1 MKPLCGAAFL
11 LLLLCAAATAQ
22 SRGKRGVR
30 ARHARP
36 LRGGFV
42 RPAPRRCPAH
52 GRASLAACV
61 CEKNK
66 RVSNCRLDNSGQ
78 CRCEA
83 IGSGVAVDCST
94 LTSKCLLMKA
104 EVMGSKSG
112 RREKPK
118 DAFEDTDGLYDPDCE
133 NSGAFKAKQCNG
145 STCWC
150 VNTAGVRRT
159 DKHDTDL
166 KCNQLVRTILGL
178 DIFVVFY
185 MRVLQEYSLYFR
197 WIIIEMKHAERNA
210 PLNAESLKKFFTDT
224 ITSRYQLD
232 GRYIANVLYE
242 NPYITIDLKQNS
254 SAKSVGDVD
263 IADVAYYFEKDV
275 KGQSI
280 FHSNAG
286 LNISIDNEPVKFEKT
301 VVYYVDEIAPEF
313 SMKSLTPGLIAVIVV
328 IVVAIVAAI
337 VVLVLTRR
345 RKGKYV
351 KAEMKE
357 MNEMHRGLNA

>member
-1 MKPLCGAAFL
+1 MKPLCGAALL
-11 LLLLCAAATAQ
+11 LLLLCAAAAAQ
-22 SRGKRGVR
+22 NS
-30 ARHARP
+30 
-36 LRGGFV
+36 
-42 RPAPRRCPAH
+42 
-52 GRASLAACV
+52 CV
-61 CEKNK
+61 CQKNK
-66 RVSNCRLDNSGQ
+66 RVTNCRMESGL
-78 CRCEA
+78 CRCDA
-83 IGSGVAVDCST
+83 IGSGAIVDCST

-118 DAFEDTDGLYDPDCE
+118 DAFEDTDGLYDPECE

-145 STCWC
+145 TTCWC

-166 KCNQLVRTILGL
+166 KCTQLVRTT
-178 DIFVVFY
+178 
-185 MRVLQEYSLYFR
+185 
-197 WIIIEMKHAERNA
+197 WIIIEMKHAERDT
-210 PLNAESLKKFFTDT
+210 PLNAESLKKFFNDT
-224 ITSRYQLD
+224 ITSRYLLK
-232 GRYIANVLYE
+232 GRYITNVLYE
-242 NPYITIDLKQNS
+242 KPYITIDLKQNS
-254 SAKSVGDVD
+254 SEKSPDDVD

-280 FHSNAG
+280 FHNSVG
-286 LNISIDNEPVKFEKT
+286 LNISIDNEPVKLEKT

-328 IVVAIVAAI
+328 VVIAIVSAI

-351 KAEMKE
+351 KAEVKE

>member
-1 MKPLCGAAFL
+1 A
-11 LLLLCAAATAQ
+11 CA
-22 SRGKRGVR
+22 
-30 ARHARP
+30 
-36 LRGGFV
+36 
-42 RPAPRRCPAH
+42 
-52 GRASLAACV
+52 

-66 RVSNCRLDNSGQ
+66 RVTNCRWENS
-78 CRCEA
+78 RCHCDA
-83 IGSGVAVDCST
+83 IGSGVTVDCST

-118 DAFEDTDGLYDPDCE
+118 DAFEDTDGLYDPECE

-145 STCWC
+145 TTCWC

-159 DKHDTDL
+159 DKHDADL
-166 KCNQLVRTILGL
+166 KCNRLVRTT
-178 DIFVVFY
+178 
-185 MRVLQEYSLYFR
+185 

-210 PLNAESLKKFFTDT
+210 PLNVESLKKFFMDT
-224 ITSRYQLD
+224 ITNRYQLD
-232 GRYIANVLYE
+232 GRYITGVLYE

-254 SAKSVGDVD
+254 SDKWSGGVD

-280 FHSNAG
+280 FLNNPG
-286 LNISIDNEPVKFEKT
+286 LNVSIDNEEVKLEKT

-328 IVVAIVAAI
+328 VVIAIVAAI
-337 VVLVLTRR
+337 VVLVSSN
-345 RKGKYV
+345 
-351 KAEMKE
+351 KAAKQSSTSRIWEVTT
-357 MNEMHRGLNA
+357 HVLGL

>member
-1 MKPLCGAAFL
+1 MKPLCGAAL
-11 LLLLCAAATAQ
+11 LLLLLFCTAVCAQQ
-22 SRGKRGVR
+22 SS
-30 ARHARP
+30 
-36 LRGGFV
+36 
-42 RPAPRRCPAH
+42 CI
-52 GRASLAACV
+52 
-61 CEKNK
+61 CEMNK
-66 RVSNCRLDNSGQ
+66 RVTNCRIDNTK
-78 CRCEA
+78 CLCDA
-83 IGSGVAVDCST
+83 VGSSITVYCDT
-94 LTSKCLLMKA
+94 LTPKCLLMKA
-104 EVMGSKSG
+104 EATGSKSG

-118 DAFEDTDGLYDPDCE
+118 DAFQDTDGLYDPECE

-145 STCWC
+145 TTCWC

-159 DKHDTDL
+159 DKHDSDL
-166 KCNQLVRTILGL
+166 KCNQLVRTI
-178 DIFVVFY
+178 
-185 MRVLQEYSLYFR
+185 

-224 ITSRYQLD
+224 ITNRYLLN
-232 GRYIANVLYE
+232 GRYITNVVYE

-254 SAKSVGDVD
+254 SDKYSGGVD

-275 KGQSI
+275 KGDSI
-280 FHSNAG
+280 FHSNT
-286 LNISIDNEPVKFEKT
+286 LNLTIDNEPLKLERT

-328 IVVAIVAAI
+328 VVIAIVAAI

-351 KAEMKE
+351 KAEVKE

>member
-1 MKPLCGAAFL
+1 MRALLRHNAAFWL
-11 LLLLCAAATAQ
+11 FLVT
-22 SRGKRGVR
+22 
-30 ARHARP
+30 P
-36 LRGGFV
+36 
-42 RPAPRRCPAH
+42 
-52 GRASLAACV
+52 
-61 CEKNK
+61 
-66 RVSNCRLDNSGQ
+66 
-78 CRCEA
+78 
-83 IGSGVAVDCST
+83 
-94 LTSKCLLMKA
+94 KCLLMKA

-118 DAFEDTDGLYDPDCE
+118 DAFEDTDGLYDPECE

-145 STCWC
+145 TTCWC

-159 DKHDTDL
+159 DKHDADL
-166 KCNQLVRTILGL
+166 KCNQLVRT
-178 DIFVVFY
+178 
-185 MRVLQEYSLYFR
+185 M

-210 PLNAESLKKFFTDT
+210 PLNAESLEKDT

-232 GRYIANVLYE
+232 RRYITNVLYE

-254 SAKSVGDVD
+254 SIKSSGDVD

-280 FHSNAG
+280 FHNNAG
-286 LNISIDNEPVKFEKT
+286 LNVSIDNEPVKFEKT

-328 IVVAIVAAI
+328 VVVAIVAAI
-337 VVLVLTRR
+337 VVLVSSS
-345 RKGKYV
+345 
-351 KAEMKE
+351 KAVKE

>member
-1 MKPLCGAAFL
+1 
-11 LLLLCAAATAQ
+11 
-22 SRGKRGVR
+22 
-30 ARHARP
+30 
-36 LRGGFV
+36 
-42 RPAPRRCPAH
+42 
-52 GRASLAACV
+52 ACV

-66 RVSNCRLDNSGQ
+66 RVTNCRLDNGR
-78 CRCEA
+78 CRCDA
-83 IGSGVAVDCST
+83 IGSGIAVDCTT

-118 DAFEDTDGLYDPDCE
+118 DAFEDTDGLYDPECE

-145 STCWC
+145 TTCWC

-159 DKHDTDL
+159 DKHDADL
-166 KCNQLVRTILGL
+166 KCNQLVRTT
-178 DIFVVFY
+178 
-185 MRVLQEYSLYFR
+185 S
-197 WIIIEMKHAERNA
+197 IIIEMKHAERDA

-224 ITSRYQLD
+224 ISSRYLLD
-232 GRYIANVLYE
+232 GRYISSVLYE
-242 NPYITIDLKQNS
+242 KPYITIDLKQNS
-254 SAKSVGDVD
+254 SDKSSGGVD

-275 KGQSI
+275 KGDSI
-280 FHSNAG
+280 FHNDM
-286 LNISIDNEPVKFEKT
+286 LNVSIDNEVLKLEKT

-328 IVVAIVAAI
+328 VVIAIVAAI

-351 KAEMKE
+351 KAEVKE

>member
-1 MKPLCGAAFL
+1 
-11 LLLLCAAATAQ
+11 
-22 SRGKRGVR
+22 
-30 ARHARP
+30 
-36 LRGGFV
+36 
-42 RPAPRRCPAH
+42 
-52 GRASLAACV
+52 ACV
-61 CEKNK
+61 CQKNK
-66 RVSNCRLDNSGQ
+66 RVTNCRTENGQ
-78 CRCEA
+78 CQCDA
-83 IGSGVAVDCST
+83 IGSGVTVDCTT

-118 DAFEDTDGLYDPDCE
+118 DAFEDTDGLYDPECE

-145 STCWC
+145 TTCWC

-159 DKHDTDL
+159 DKHDSDL
-166 KCNQLVRTILGL
+166 KCSQLVRT
-178 DIFVVFY
+178 
-185 MRVLQEYSLYFR
+185 M
-197 WIIIEMKHAERNA
+197 WIIIEMKHAERNS
-210 PLNAESLKKFFTDT
+210 PLNTESLKKFFTDT
-224 ITSRYQLD
+224 ITNRYQLN
-232 GRYIANVLYE
+232 GRYITSVLYE

-254 SAKSVGDVD
+254 SDKSLGDVD
-263 IADVAYYFEKDV
+263 IADVAYYFEKDL

-280 FHSNAG
+280 FYNNAG
-286 LNISIDNEPVKFEKT
+286 LNVSIDNEPVTLEKT

-328 IVVAIVAAI
+328 IVIAVVAAI

-351 KAEMKE
+351 KAEVKE